1 MKRCIAFLL
10 ATMMLLSLA
19 ACGTKRESAESVAEK
34 AIQAAQKLDAE
45 QMQKYWGSSDVEL
58 DDADMSTLDA
68 ECMKAMFKNLSYE
81 IVSSEEKEDS
91 ASVNVKFTNMDIG
104 KAFADTLATAF
115 AKVFETAFSGEA
127 FDEETF
133 ISEELLK
140 NLTSGNYDK
149 VTKEATM
156 TFKLENDQWVLNEDC
171 KEAVF
176 NAMLADLDSA
186 ASTLSGEDD
195 PNKELI
201 SEVRNWA
208 VDDIWNDGIC
218 DMQWYYA
225 NGTSSTGETLDPE
238 FTIKQL
244 AKAMEKKA
252 DYDSKMTALPSE
264 YSEISELWTKVSE
277 QIDVLYAEIQKQG
290 TERNGDGIDTGLYN
304 QYFGAFDDAVNEL
317 K

>member
-1 MKRCIAFLL
+1 
-10 ATMMLLSLA
+10 
-19 ACGTKRESAESVAEK
+19 
-34 AIQAAQKLDAE
+34 
-45 QMQKYWGSSDVEL
+45 
-58 DDADMSTLDA
+58 
-68 ECMKAMFKNLSYE
+68 MFKNLSYE
-81 IVSSEEKEDS
+81 IVSSEEKENS
-91 ASVNVKFTNMDIG
+91 ASVNVKFTNIDIS
-104 KAFADTLATAF
+104 KAFADTLATAL
-115 AKVFETAFSGEA
+115 AKVFETAFSGET

-133 ISEELLK
+133 MSEELLK

-156 TFKLENDQWVLNEDC
+156 TFKLENDQWALNEDC

-225 NGTSSTGETLDPE
+225 NGTSSTGETLDPA

-252 DYDSKMTALPSE
+252 DYDSKMSALPSE

-277 QIDVLYAEIQKQG
+277 QIDILYAGIQKQG
-290 TERNGDGIDTGLYN
+290 TERNGAGIDTGLYN
-304 QYFGAFDDAVNEL
+304 QYFDAFDDAVNEL
-317 K
+317 T

>member
-1 MKRCIAFLL
+1 MQCWRILTRPHQRYPEKMIR
-10 ATMMLLSLA
+10 
-19 ACGTKRESAESVAEK
+19 TK
-34 AIQAAQKLDAE
+34 
-45 QMQKYWGSSDVEL
+45 
-58 DDADMSTLDA
+58 
-68 ECMKAMFKNLSYE
+68 N
-81 IVSSEEKEDS
+81 
-91 ASVNVKFTNMDIG
+91 
-104 KAFADTLATAF
+104 
-115 AKVFETAFSGEA
+115 
-127 FDEETF
+127 
-133 ISEELLK
+133 
-140 NLTSGNYDK
+140 
-149 VTKEATM
+149 
-156 TFKLENDQWVLNEDC
+156 
-171 KEAVF
+171 
-176 NAMLADLDSA
+176 
-186 ASTLSGEDD
+186 
-195 PNKELI
+195 I

-252 DYDSKMTALPSE
+252 DYDSKMAALPSE